1 MVKTRKFPNSSS
13 KELDI
18 LLIKT
23 YAWFRKTKFDRSQED
38 FINAAFLLIQSLTV
52 KVTELIDQIEK
63 LIKDNKAEDASIKNL
78 FKDNEVVQDDSIMK
92 PEDVSNQK
100 KYYIICV
107 LFIFSEQDHSS
118 SKLMAKK

>member
-13 KELDI
+13 KELDT

-78 FKDNEVVQDDSIMK
+78 FKDNEVVQDDSIIIL
-92 PEDVSNQK
+92 EDVIK
-100 KYYIICV
+100 KSII
-107 LFIFSEQDHSS
+107 LFVFYLFFRARSFEF
-118 SKLMAKK
+118 

>member
-1 MVKTRKFPNSSS
+1 MAKTRNAPNSSS
-13 KELDI
+13 KDLDT
-18 LLIKT
+18 LLVKT
-23 YAWFRKTKFDRSQED
+23 NDLFQKTTFDKKQKD
-38 FINAAFLLIQSLTV
+38 FMNAAFLLIKSLTV

-100 KYYIICV
+100 RYYIICV

>member
-1 MVKTRKFPNSSS
+1 MAKTRNVPNSSS
-13 KELDI
+13 KDLDALLVKTNDLFQKTTFDKKQKDFMNATF
-18 LLIKT
+18 LLIK
-23 YAWFRKTKFDRSQED
+23 
-38 FINAAFLLIQSLTV
+38 SLTV